1 MAGLRIVDKTA
12 FGDFLR
18 FYRLRIPMTQEELA
32 ERTGI
37 SVRSISDMER
47 GRVRTPQRRTA
58 ELLTE
63 GLGLTGKEAGDF
75 TDLARSGRRPVAA
88 KEEEAVPAETPRPVL
103 VTGLPPHLT
112 ELTGRKAEQR
122 LLDEVAESSASSSR
136 LQVAVV
142 HGLPGAGKTALAV
155 DAGHRHAHRFAQGCL
170 FLDLRGM
177 DPEPLSPDRAVHRL
191 LRGFGLDERQFPT
204 DPEDRLA
211 LYHSLVHD
219 REVLLILDNA
229 ANEAQVRPL
238 LTTSPGS
245 MVLVTSR
252 STLAGLNARH
262 RLALDVL
269 SGDEAVDLLGV
280 IAGKRRPQAEPDAA
294 RRVAQLCGGVPL
306 ALLIA
311 GNRLASRPQW
321 TIAHLADQLENERRR
336 LSVLTAGDLQIR
348 TAFALSYQHLAPETA
363 RVFRRLALLDG
374 PDVSVELAA
383 VAAGRPEDEVE
394 ASLEKL
400 ADASLLG
407 CGGTPG
413 RYTTLD
419 LLRVFAKE
427 RLTTTER
434 AEEIEAAG
442 DRVRNWL
449 LTVAT
454 KAAQFFDHDRAE
466 VTIAVE
472 GPDPVHD
479 RESAALWLS
488 REQHHWRGALRSAA
502 ALGAHEQVLE
512 LATAMHWYSDLRG
525 TGPLWRE
532 VFGAGAAAAEA
543 LGDVRS
549 AGEQLNYVSW
559 AHYALCGDPHAGL
572 EAHRRAV
579 AAATEAGDLVAQ
591 AWAWY
596 YGSAISRRLGDP
608 REAAVLS
615 RRSVELFEQADYQNG
630 RHLALS
636 LLGSMLHTLGDFD
649 GAVAV
654 QRRSEA
660 YYRGWGGGPGNDE
673 LLSMVLTR
681 LADSLAATG
690 EVTTALELLNE
701 AESLFRKHGAT
712 FAVAK
717 AQHLRGRILVK
728 ADRLDEAEEQLLS
741 ALAEA
746 RWSETKIEIM
756 VELAALTEAAGK
768 PAEAKAHRVHALA
781 ECARYETPLARK
793 LGHALATELGV
804 AVPESA

>member
-1 MAGLRIVDKTA
+1 MDRTA

-18 FYRLRIPMTQEELA
+18 FYRLRIPITQEELA

-58 ELLTE
+58 ELLVQ
-63 GLGLTGKEAGDF
+63 GLGLTGREAADF
-75 TDLARSGRRPVAA
+75 TGAARAGRRPAGTP
-88 KEEEAVPAETPRPVL
+88 EEPAPAEAPRPV
-103 VTGLPPHLT
+103 VPAGLPPHLT
-112 ELTGRKAEQR
+112 ELTGRQAERQA
-122 LLDEVAESSASSSR
+122 LDDVVAAAASSSR
-136 LQVAVV
+136 LQVAVL

-155 DAGHRHAHRFAQGCL
+155 DAGHRHAHRFAHGCL

-177 DPEPLSPDRAVHRL
+177 DPEPLTPDRAVHRL
-191 LRGFGLDERQFPT
+191 LRGFGLDERQFPA
-204 DPEDRLA
+204 DPDDRLA
-211 LYHSLVHD
+211 LYRSLVHD

-252 STLAGLNARH
+252 NTLAGLNARH
-262 RLALDVL
+262 RLALEVL
-269 SGDEAVDLLGV
+269 SEDAAVDLLGV
-280 IAGKRRPQAEPDAA
+280 VAGERRVHAEPDAA
-294 RRVAQLCGGVPL
+294 RRVAKLCGGVPL

-311 GNRLASRPQW
+311 GNRLASRFRW

-348 TAFALSYQHLAPETA
+348 TAFELSYHHLAPGTA
-363 RVFRRLALLDG
+363 GVFRRLALVHG
-374 PDVSVELAA
+374 QEVSAELAA
-383 VAAGRPEDEVE
+383 VAAGRPVDEVE
-394 ASLEKL
+394 AALEKL
-400 ADASLLG
+400 AEASLLG
-407 CGGTPG
+407 FGGTPG
-413 RYTTLD
+413 RYTTPD

-427 RLTTTER
+427 RLET
-434 AEEIEAAG
+434 AEPAEDVRAAG
-442 DRVRNWL
+442 DRVRDWL

-466 VTIAVE
+466 VTITVD

-479 RESAALWLS
+479 RESSGQWLA
-488 REQHHWRGALRSAA
+488 REQSHWRAALRSAA
-502 ALGAHEQVLE
+502 ALGAHEQVLD
-512 LATAMHWYSDLRG
+512 LAKAMHWYSDLRG
-525 TGPLWRE
+525 TGPLWCE

-549 AGEQLNYVSW
+549 AAEQLNYVSW
-559 AHYALCGDPHAGL
+559 AHYALCGDPHTAL
-572 EAHRRAV
+572 EAHTRAV
-579 AAATEAGDLVAQ
+579 AAATEAGDLVAE

-596 YGSAISRRLGDP
+596 YGAAITRRLGSP
-608 REAAVLS
+608 REAALQC
-615 RRSVELFEQADYQNG
+615 RRAVDLFERAGYPNG
-630 RHLALS
+630 QYLALS
-636 LLGSMLHTLGDFD
+636 LLGSMLYTLGEF
-649 GAVAV
+649 GEAVAA

-660 YYRGWGGGPGNDE
+660 YYRGWGSGPGNDE

-681 LADSLAATG
+681 LAEGVAAGGDTPS
-690 EVTTALELLNE
+690 ALRLLDE
-701 AESLFRKHGAT
+701 AESLFRKHSAT

-717 AQHLRGRILVK
+717 TQHLRGRILVK
-728 ADRLDEAEEQLLS
+728 ADRLGEAEEQLLS

-756 VELAALTEAAGK
+756 IDLARLTEAAGR
-768 PAEAKAHRVHALA
+768 PDDARQHRVRALA

-793 LGHALATELGV
+793 MGHELAAELGV

>member
-1 MAGLRIVDKTA
+1 MDKTA

-18 FYRLRIPMTQEELA
+18 FYRLRVPLTQEELA

-58 ELLTE
+58 ELLVE
-63 GLGLTGKEAGDF
+63 GLGLAGKEASDF
-75 TDLARSGRRPVAA
+75 ARSGRRGVVVPD
-88 KEEEAVPAETPRPVL
+88 EAVPAEAPRPVAAA
-103 VTGLPPHLT
+103 LPPHLT

-122 LLDEVAESSASSSR
+122 LLDEVAEAAASSSR
-136 LQVAVV
+136 LQVAVL

-177 DPEPLSPDRAVHRL
+177 DPEPLTPDRAVHRL
-191 LRGFGLDERQFPT
+191 LRGLGLDERQFPN

-211 LYHSLVHD
+211 LYRSLLHD
-219 REVLLILDNA
+219 REILLILDNA

-238 LTTSPGS
+238 LATSPGS

-252 STLAGLNARH
+252 STLAGLNVKH

-269 SGDEAVDLLGV
+269 SGDEAADLLGV
-280 IAGKRRPQAEPDAA
+280 VAGERRVKGEPAAA
-294 RRVAQLCGGVPL
+294 RRVAELCGGVPL

-348 TAFALSYQHLAPETA
+348 TAFVLSYHHLAPETA
-363 RVFRRLALLDG
+363 RVFRRLALVDG

-383 VAAGRPEDEVE
+383 IASGRPADEAE
-394 ASLEKL
+394 AALEKL
-400 ADASLLG
+400 AEASLLG
-407 CGGTPG
+407 FSGTPG
-413 RYTTLD
+413 RYTMLD

-427 RLTTTER
+427 RLET
-434 AEEIEAAG
+434 AENAEDVREAAE
-442 DRVRNWL
+442 RVRHWL
-449 LTVAT
+449 LAVAT
-454 KAAQFFDHDRAE
+454 KAAQFFDHDRTE
-466 VTIAVE
+466 VTVTID
-472 GPDPVHD
+472 GPDPVRD
-479 RESAALWLS
+479 RESSARWLTE
-488 REQHHWRGALRSAA
+488 EQHQWRGALRSAA
-502 ALGAHEQVLE
+502 ALGAHGQVLE
-512 LATAMHWYSDLRG
+512 LAQAMHWYSDLRG

-549 AGEQLNYVSW
+549 AGEQLNYVAW
-559 AHYALCGDPHAGL
+559 AHYALCGDPQAAF
-572 EAHRRAV
+572 EAHERAV
-579 AAATEAGDLVAQ
+579 AAATAAGDLTVQ

-596 YGSAISRRLGDP
+596 YGAAITRRLGSP
-608 REAAVLS
+608 REAALVC
-615 RRSVELFEQADYQNG
+615 RRSVDLFERAGYPNG

-636 LLGSMLHTLGDFD
+636 LLGSMLHTLGEF
-649 GAVAV
+649 GEAVAV

-660 YYRGWGGGPGNDE
+660 YYRGSATAPGNDE

-681 LADSLAATG
+681 LADSLAAAG
-690 EVTTALELLNE
+690 DVASALDLVGE
-701 AESLFRKHGAT
+701 AESLFRRHGAT

-717 AQHLRGRILVK
+717 AQHLHGRILFT
-728 ADRLDEAEEQLLS
+728 ANRLDEAEEQLLS

-746 RWSETKIEIM
+746 RWSEAKIEIL
-756 VELAALTEAAGK
+756 VELAKLTEAAGK

-781 ECARYETPLARK
+781 ECARYETPFARRTGHELA
-793 LGHALATELGV
+793 AELGV
-804 AVPESA
+804 AVPETA

>member
-1 MAGLRIVDKTA
+1 MDKTA

-18 FYRLRIPMTQEELA
+18 FYRLRVPMTQEELA

-58 ELLTE
+58 ELLVE

-75 TDLARSGRRPVAA
+75 ADLARSGRRPVLAR
-88 KEEEAVPAETPRPVL
+88 EEPVPVEAPHPVL
-103 VTGLPPHLT
+103 IAALPPSLT

-122 LLDEVAESSASSSR
+122 LLDEVAESAASSSR
-136 LQVAVV
+136 LQVAVL

-177 DPEPLSPDRAVHRL
+177 DPEPLTPDRAVHRL
-191 LRGFGLDERQFPT
+191 LRGLGLDERQFPN

-211 LYHSLVHD
+211 LYRSLVHD
-219 REVLLILDNA
+219 REILLILDNA

-238 LTTSPGS
+238 LATSPGS

-252 STLAGLNARH
+252 STLTGLNARH

-280 IAGKRRPQAEPDAA
+280 AAGEPRLKAEPAAA
-294 RRVAQLCGGVPL
+294 RRVAELCGGVPL

-336 LSVLTAGDLQIR
+336 LSVLSAGDLQIR
-348 TAFALSYQHLAPETA
+348 TAFALSYHHLAPETA
-363 RVFRRLALLDG
+363 RVFRRLALVDG
-374 PDVSVELAA
+374 PDVSVEL
-383 VAAGRPEDEVE
+383 VAIASGSPADEVE
-394 ASLEKL
+394 AELENL
-400 ADASLLG
+400 AEASLLG
-407 CGGTPG
+407 FSGAPG
-413 RYTTLD
+413 RFTTLD

-427 RLTTTER
+427 KLETTES
-434 AEEIEAAG
+434 AEDVREASE
-442 DRVRNWL
+442 RVRNWL
-449 LTVAT
+449 LAVAT
-454 KAAQFFDHDRAE
+454 KAAQYFDHDRTE
-466 VTIAVE
+466 VTFTVD

-479 RESAALWLS
+479 RESSARWLAE
-488 REQHHWRGALRSAA
+488 EQHHWRGALRSAA
-502 ALGAHEQVLE
+502 ALGAHRQVLE
-512 LATAMHWYSDLRG
+512 LAQSMHWYSDLRG

-559 AHYALCGDPHAGL
+559 ALYALCGDPHAARV
-572 EAHRRAV
+572 AHERAV
-579 AAATEAGDLVAQ
+579 AAATEAGDLVTQ

-596 YGSAISRRLGDP
+596 YGSAITRRLGSP
-608 REAAVLS
+608 REAALLS
-615 RRSVELFEQADYQNG
+615 RRSVDLFERADYPNG

-636 LLGSMLHTLGDFD
+636 LLGSMLHTLGEFD
-649 GAVAV
+649 EAVAV

-660 YYRGWGGGPGNDE
+660 YYRGSATAPGNDE

-681 LADSLAATG
+681 LAESLAAKG
-690 EVTTALELLNE
+690 DVATALDLLDE
-701 AESLFRKHGAT
+701 AESLFRRHGAK

-717 AQHLRGRILVK
+717 AQHLRGRILFK
-728 ADRLDEAEEQLLS
+728 ANRPAEAEEQLLS

-756 VELAALTEAAGK
+756 IQLAKLADATGK

-781 ECARYETPLARK
+781 ECARYETPIARK
-793 LGHALATELGV
+793 TGRELAAELGV

>member
-1 MAGLRIVDKTA
+1 MDKTA

-18 FYRLRIPMTQEELA
+18 FYRLRVPMTQEELA

-47 GRVRTPQRRTA
+47 GRVRSPQRRTA
-58 ELLTE
+58 ELLVE
-63 GLGLTGKEAGDF
+63 GLGLTGKEADDF
-75 TDLARSGRRPVAA
+75 TGLARSGRRG
-88 KEEEAVPAETPRPVL
+88 AVVPDESAPAEAPRPV
-103 VTGLPPHLT
+103 VVAALPPHLT
-112 ELTGRKAEQR
+112 ELTGRTAERR
-122 LLDEVAESSASSSR
+122 LLDEVAESAASSSH
-136 LQVAVV
+136 LQVAVL

-155 DAGHRHAHRFAQGCL
+155 DAGHRHAHRFAHGCL

-177 DPEPLSPDRAVHRL
+177 DPEPLTPDRAVHRL
-191 LRGFGLDERQFPT
+191 LRGLGLDERQFPN

-211 LYHSLVHD
+211 LYRSLVHD
-219 REVLLILDNA
+219 REILLILDNA

-238 LTTSPGS
+238 LATSPGS

-252 STLAGLNARH
+252 STLTGLNARH

-269 SGDEAVDLLGV
+269 SGEDAVVLLGAA
-280 IAGKRRPQAEPDAA
+280 AGERRLKAEPDAA
-294 RRVAQLCGGVPL
+294 RRVAELCGGVPL

-348 TAFALSYQHLAPETA
+348 TAFALSYHHLAPETA

-383 VAAGRPEDEVE
+383 VAAGSPADDVE
-394 ASLEKL
+394 AALEKL

-407 CGGTPG
+407 LSGTPG

-427 RLTTTER
+427 RLETTEN
-434 AEEIEAAG
+434 AEDVREAAA
-442 DRVRNWL
+442 RVRNWL
-449 LTVAT
+449 LAVAT
-454 KAAQFFDHDRAE
+454 KAAQYFDHDRTE
-466 VTIAVE
+466 VTVVID
-472 GPDPVHD
+472 GPDPVPD
-479 RESAALWLS
+479 RESSARWLAE
-488 REQHHWRGALRSAA
+488 EQHHWRGALRSAA
-502 ALGAHEQVLE
+502 ALGADGQVLE
-512 LATAMHWYSDLRG
+512 LAEAMHWYSDLRG

-532 VFGAGAAAAEA
+532 VFGAGAAAAGA

-559 AHYALCGDPHAGL
+559 ALYALCGDPHAAR
-572 EAHRRAV
+572 EAHERAV
-579 AAATEAGDLVAQ
+579 AAATEAGDLLVQ

-596 YGSAISRRLGDP
+596 YGAAITRRLGSP
-608 REAAVLS
+608 REAALMT
-615 RRSVELFEQADYQNG
+615 RRSVELFERAGYPNG

-636 LLGSMLHTLGDFD
+636 LLGSMLHTLGEY
-649 GAVAV
+649 GEAVTA
-654 QRRSEA
+654 QRESEA
-660 YYRGWGGGPGNDE
+660 YYRGSATAPGNDE

-681 LADSLAATG
+681 LADSVAATG
-690 EVTTALELLNE
+690 DVATALALLDE
-701 AESLFRKHGAT
+701 AESLFRRHGAT

-717 AQHLRGRILVK
+717 AQHLRGQVLFK
-728 ADRLDEAEEQLLS
+728 ANRLAEAEEQLVS

-746 RWSETKIEIM
+746 RWSETKIEILIQ
-756 VELAALTEAAGK
+756 LAKLTETAGK
-768 PAEAKAHRVHALA
+768 PAEAKAHRVRALA
-781 ECARYETPLARK
+781 ECARYETPFARQTGHELA
-793 LGHALATELGV
+793 AELGV
-804 AVPESA
+804 AVSESA